1 LAGVEFIRR
10 LGLHL
15 LPPRFTKIRHYG
27 LLGNNRRH
35 QRVPLAR
42 TALQTSPLRFAPKT
56 APPPAAPAPPPLACP
71 HCQGTDLRCIGR
83 VERSGKL
90 SLFARVILSRAA
102 PAYADSS

>member
-1 LAGVEFIRR
+1 MVRVDSSRNACRPAEDSGWF
-10 LGLHL
+10 
-15 LPPRFTKIRHYG
+15 LPSP
-27 LLGNNRRH
+27 
-35 QRVPLAR
+35 R
-42 TALQTSPLRFAPKT
+42 TALQTSPLRFAPRT

-83 VERSGKL
+83 VERSGMV